1 MNAHLSVLFL
11 EQIINVE
18 FKQHLRHLFLEIYS
32 YFFLFGCK
40 IISKTEATVKDNNTG
55 PDIIRI
61 ASPKMVAKGLIIS
74 MYNIKGRHKIGAK
87 E

>member
-1 MNAHLSVLFL
+1 MKFAF
-11 EQIINVE
+11 QPY
-18 FKQHLRHLFLEIYS
+18 LRHLLHEVYS
-32 YFFLFGCK
+32 YFFLLGCK
-40 IISKTEATVKDNNTG
+40 IISKTEATVKDNNIG

-74 MYNIKGRHKIGAK
+74 IYNTKGRHKIGAN